1 MAMRGTIG
9 KFRVVQ
15 FFDNGEFEVVRE
27 GVSDEEAVSAAHHYS
42 HSVGAKLGMTQ
53 RVIIESYDPIENE
66 TFCNFE
72 WEYGK
77 GVTFK

>member
-9 KFRVVQ
+9 EFRVVQ
-15 FFDNGEFEVVRE
+15 FFDDGTFETVRD
-27 GVSDEEAVSAAHHYS
+27 GVSAEEAVDAAKHYTS
-42 HSVGAKLGMTQ
+42 SVGAKLGMTQ
-53 RVIIESYDPIENE
+53 RVIIESYDPKENE